1 MSTPAYVK
9 GRMGRMSTEG
19 TGGTLGP
26 GSSDRAFFE
35 ALGRAIKVL
44 RAERGLERKELAE
57 ASGVSYPYLSEIENG
72 KKQPSSKAV
81 LALAEALGVAPSD
94 LLAMAEQRAGSSGPP
109 PPPASPSLP
118 SPSFPSDRT
127 THASQ
132 AAPMT
137 A

>member
-1 MSTPAYVK
+1 
-9 GRMGRMSTEG
+9 MSTEG

-72 KKQPSSKAV
+72 KKRPSSNAL
-81 LALAEALGVAPSD
+81 LALAEALGIAPSD
-94 LLAMAEQRAGSSGPP
+94 MLAMAEERMGSPSASSPPQSASPPSAPP
-109 PPPASPSLP
+109 P
-118 SPSFPSDRT
+118 
-127 THASQ
+127 
-132 AAPMT
+132 M
-137 A
+137 